1 MVDFSTDI
9 KACVAVLQSGG
20 SILYPTDTI
29 WGIGCDASNAAAV
42 DRVFDI
48 KNRPREKSMI
58 ILLPDARDIFQYVAA
73 PPPDIIS
80 MLESFDRPTT
90 VIFNTPLHLAENALA
105 ADGSVAIR
113 IPEDPF
119 CKALLKRF
127 GKPIISTSANRSG
140 DPSAA
145 TFPEIHKE
153 IVEACDYVVRHR
165 QDDRSIKAASRIL
178 AITDSGTFRVIRA

>member
-1 MVDFSTDI
+1 MVDFSADI
-9 KACVAVLQSGG
+9 KACVAILQAGG

-29 WGIGCDASNAAAV
+29 WGIGCDATNAGAV
-42 DRVFDI
+42 DRVFGI

-90 VIFNTPLHLAENALA
+90 VIFDSPLHLAENALA

-113 IPEDPF
+113 IPDDSF

-145 TFPEIHKE
+145 IFPEIHQE
-153 IVEACDYVVRHR
+153 IIQACDYVVQYR
-165 QDDRSIKAASRIL
+165 QEDRSTRAASRIL
-178 AITDSGTFRVIRA
+178 ALTPSGEFRVIRA